1 MKKRQHIGQMKN
13 DKRTNDPQNITQQ
26 TKDRVK
32 RTPLKTRVLRLGFQI
47 FWL

>member
-1 MKKRQHIGQMKN
+1 MKN

-32 RTPLKTRVLRLGFQI
+32 RTPLKNEGAPEG
-47 FWL
+47 